1 MDSAS
6 FSRAAAQVPALVLP
20 ESMQKK
26 PVALAVSGG
35 ADSIYLLCAL
45 WANPDCR
52 ASLRVWHF
60 NHRVRGLASNE
71 DAQFVREVCQSL
83 QIPCIIGERLESEP
97 ASEGELRQARNL
109 FFADQRRESGIQ
121 ILCTAHHHDDLV
133 ETLLMRLA
141 RGSGLT
147 GLSAPRLWQKFRDG
161 HERYR
166 PLLAAGLNKEAILHT
181 LKSCGV
187 TWREDA
193 TNLEPMTQRN
203 RVRAWLSEGAEYALG
218 SHYQK
223 GFSRS
228 AEIINQAEQ
237 ALLLWAKDLG
247 AELNTQGVVNVG
259 ALKNRPAI
267 LAHLLFGQFLQFHG
281 LGAASG
287 SSVDAMVHAI
297 VSGSDSQVSI
307 LGRLIKLKKG
317 QLSLVAKALIPLG
330 SQCRELILNQV
341 DEEVGLFAE
350 QVDVDDALWEKLSRG
365 DIPPTREVYLNPS
378 VIGKIFWRGRLEGDR
393 YQPLGLSTPAKVSD
407 LLINRKVPSELR
419 ENLPVVILDGQIVW
433 IPSVPPSELFRLKG
447 PTKGALRLTWL
458 TPCLS

>member
-1 MDSAS
+1 M
-6 FSRAAAQVPALVLP
+6 
-20 ESMQKK
+20 
-26 PVALAVSGG
+26 ALAVSGG

-45 WANPDCR
+45 WANPDYR
-52 ASLRVWHF
+52 SSLQVWHF
-60 NHRVRGLASNE
+60 NHRVRGLASDQ

-83 QIPCIIGERLESEP
+83 QIPCAVGERAESGP
-97 ASEGELRQARNL
+97 ASESELRQARNL
-109 FFADQRRESGIQ
+109 FFAQQRKNSGIQ
-121 ILCTAHHHDDLV
+121 TLCTAHHYDDLV

-147 GLSAPRLWQKFRDG
+147 GLSAPRVWQKFRDG
-161 HERYR
+161 HQRYR
-166 PLLAAGLNKEAILHT
+166 PLLSAGLNKEAILHT

-187 TWREDA
+187 IWREDA
-193 TNLEPMTQRN
+193 TNLQPTTQRN

-218 SHYQK
+218 AHYQK
-223 GFSRS
+223 GFARS

-237 ALLLWAKDLG
+237 ALLLWAKNLG
-247 AELNTQGVVNVG
+247 AELNTQGVADVS
-259 ALKNRPAI
+259 ALKNQPAI

-287 SSVDAMVHAI
+287 SSVDVMVHAI
-297 VSGSDSQVSI
+297 VSGLDSQVSI

-317 QLSLVAKALIPLG
+317 QLSLVAKALTPLG
-330 SQCRELILNQV
+330 SPLRELILNQV

-350 QVDVDDALWEKLSRG
+350 RVDVDDALWEKLSRG
-365 DIPPTREVYLNPS
+365 DIPPTREVYLDAS
-378 VIGKIFWRGRLEGDR
+378 AVGKIFWRGRLEGDR
-393 YQPLGLSTPAKVSD
+393 YQPLGLSSPTKVSD